1 MNLNENQEWNK
12 YVKAFLEPISK
23 LQKGKLCEDQLKDGH
38 SGSDSENNIF
48 DNEFMNSVDAI
59 NANDKVVKNI

>member
-1 MNLNENQEWNK
+1 M
-12 YVKAFLEPISK
+12 
-23 LQKGKLCEDQLKDGH
+23 KDGH

-59 NANDKVVKNI
+59 NANDKVIKNIQANSDF

>member
-23 LQKGKLCEDQLKDGH
+23 LQKGKLCEDQLKDGN

>member
-1 MNLNENQEWNK
+1 M
-12 YVKAFLEPISK
+12 
-23 LQKGKLCEDQLKDGH
+23 KDGH

-59 NANDKVVKNI
+59 NANDKVVKNIQANSDFQLLDIEVAVDKNY